1 MKPLS
6 ERERRFVDAY
16 MGPAYGNASEAC
28 RLAGYSIKAATVQGA
43 RMLAKASIQSAIAE
57 RVKADPTIATRDERQ
72 RLWSDI
78 AFGRGVYSEAALKDR
93 LRASELLG
101 KSQADFVERH
111 EHAGKD
117 GGPVVVTFTVV
128 QDAGR
133 PAS

>member
-1 MKPLS
+1 MNGKPLS

-16 MGPAYGNASEAC
+16 MGPAAGNASEAC

-57 RVKADPTIATRDERQ
+57 RVTADPQIATRDERQ

-78 AFGRGVYSEAALKDR
+78 AFGRGVYADAALKDR
-93 LRASELLG
+93 IRASELLG

-117 GGPVVVTFTVV
+117 GGPILYGWEGE
-128 QDAGR
+128 A
-133 PAS
+133 

>member
-1 MKPLS
+1 MNGKPLS

-16 MGPAYGNASEAC
+16 MGPAAGNASEAC

-57 RVKADPTIATRDERQ
+57 RVKADPQIATRDERQ

-78 AFGRGVYSEAALKDR
+78 AFGRGVYADAALKDR
-93 LRASELLG
+93 IRASELLG

-111 EHAGKD
+111 EHADKD
-117 GGPVVVTFTVV
+117 GGPILYGWEGE
-128 QDAGR
+128 A
-133 PAS
+133 